1 MHNSN
6 IYTTFAEMTPKEQAE
21 ILVAKYYHAEKYPNT
36 VNAMPRSL
44 AVKCAIVATE
54 LMIDNTPPGLN
65 GQWLF
70 WVNVK
75 NELLE
80 L

>member
-1 MHNSN
+1 MGVS
-6 IYTTFAEMTPKEQAE
+6 IKRSEMTPKEQAE
-21 ILVAKYYHAEKYPNT
+21 ILIEKFMNLGLQ
-36 VNAMPRSL
+36 RGL
-44 AVKCAIVATE
+44 AVKCAIIHAE

>member
-1 MHNSN
+1 
-6 IYTTFAEMTPKEQAE
+6 MTPKEQAG
-21 ILVAKYYHAEKYPNT
+21 ILVATMCKPCGIFSEVTIPFK
-36 VNAMPRSL
+36 V
-44 AVKCAIVATE
+44 AVKAAIVATE

-75 NELLE
+75 NELKE

>member
-1 MHNSN
+1 LASLPNSI
-6 IYTTFAEMTPKEQAE
+6 IYTTFAEMTPKEQAL
-21 ILVAKYYHAEKYPNT
+21 ILIEKFMNLGLQWG
-36 VNAMPRSL
+36 L
-44 AVKCAIVATE
+44 AVKAAIVAAE

-75 NELLE
+75 SELEKML
-80 L
+80 

>member
-1 MHNSN
+1 
-6 IYTTFAEMTPKEQAE
+6 MTPKEQAE
-21 ILVAKYYHAEKYPNT
+21 ILVAKMNEKRIEWGY
-36 VNAMPRSL
+36 
-44 AVKCAIVATE
+44 AVKAAIVAAE

-75 NELLE
+75 NELKE

>member
-1 MHNSN
+1 
-6 IYTTFAEMTPKEQAE
+6 MTPKEQAE
-21 ILVAKYYHAEKYPNT
+21 ILVSKYANAYLHPKV
-36 VNAMPRSL
+36 VNLMPRAL
-44 AVKCAIVATE
+44 AVACAIVAAE

-75 NELLE
+75 NELKE

>member
-1 MHNSN
+1 
-6 IYTTFAEMTPKEQAE
+6 
-21 ILVAKYYHAEKYPNT
+21 
-36 VNAMPRSL
+36 MPRSL
-44 AVKCAIVATE
+44 AVKCAIVAAE

-70 WVNVK
+70 WTNVK

>member
-1 MHNSN
+1 
-6 IYTTFAEMTPKEQAE
+6 
-21 ILVAKYYHAEKYPNT
+21 
-36 VNAMPRSL
+36 MPRSL
-44 AVKCAIVATE
+44 AVKCAIIAAE

-75 NELLE
+75 NELKE

>member
-1 MHNSN
+1 
-6 IYTTFAEMTPKEQAE
+6 MTPKEQAE
-21 ILVAKYYHAEKYPNT
+21 ILVAKFD
-36 VNAMPRSL
+36 VFMPRFY
-44 AVKCAIVATE
+44 AKQAAIVAAE

-70 WVNVK
+70 WTNVK
-75 NELLE
+75 NELKE